1 MNDPITGDA
10 LRGHIELLVLSLLEE
25 GEAHGYELLQRIEA
39 RGCGLLSMREGTLY
53 PVLYRLEEAGKI
65 EGIWET
71 GKSSRKGPR
80 RRIYRLTR
88 DGRRALGVQR
98 NGWKNFV
105 RVLGPIVEGAT

>member
-1 MNDPITGDA
+1 MNGPIAGDA
-10 LRGHIELLVLSLLEE
+10 LRGHLELLVLSLLEA

-39 RGCGLLSMREGTLY
+39 RGCGALSMREGTLY

-65 EGIWET
+65 EGIWEN
-71 GKSSRKGPR
+71 GKGQRRGPR

-88 DGRRALGVQR
+88 DGKRELGAQR
-98 NGWKNFV
+98 DGWKNFV